1 MSESYE
7 LEGKVKVVGET
18 QTFGSGFQ
26 KRELVVTV
34 EYGKYPQDINIEVV
48 QDKIEKLDGLSAGTE
63 VLVKFN
69 LRGREYNGRYF
80 NSLQGWFLKVLD
92 DATPTESTNNE
103 MPPPPVNSVDDM
115 DDDIPF

>member
-18 QTFGSGFQ
+18 QVLGSGFQ

-34 EYGKYPQDINIEVV
+34 EDGKYPQYINIEFV
-48 QDKIEKLDGLSAGTE
+48 QDKIEKLEGLSVGTE

-92 DATPTESTNNE
+92 DAKPTESTNND
-103 MPPPPVNSVDDM
+103 MPPAPENTVDDM
-115 DDDIPF
+115 EEDIPF